1 MHEIADHWRSV
12 GNLDWLLSDSVAGIA
27 GALHVERL
35 YSQNREQSAG

>member
-1 MHEIADHWRSV
+1 MR
-12 GNLDWLLSDSVAGIA
+12 LLIIGALLATLIGCCRNSVAGIA